1 MSTPNLAI
9 AHIAASQ
16 DQKEVT
22 ANAAFDA
29 LDLAMTATL
38 AVDCSAGGTV
48 SVSAADLRRN
58 VRLVLGGAPGA
69 GFTLELA
76 GVPRLLALRN
86 ATDAEASL
94 TNTAGSETVDLPAGA
109 ELMIHSGP
117 DGVAGVGAAGGGA
130 YDFGMVAFAAPP
142 PGAVIGKVV
151 IPRAIVIPAGF
162 AGARGD
168 VDTPPAADWTVDV
181 TRNGLSI
188 GTVTVSTTGAF
199 AFATIANSAVPIAPG
214 DVLRFVADPRDDPP
228 EASIAGIAVT
238 LIAEL
243 AQ

>member
-1 MSTPNLAI
+1 MSTPNLSI
-9 AHIAASQ
+9 AHIQASQ

-29 LDLAMTATL
+29 LDLALTASL
-38 AVDCSAGGTV
+38 AVDCSAGGTI
-48 SVSAADLRRN
+48 SVSAADLRRH

-76 GVPRLLALRN
+76 DVPRLLAMRN
-86 ATDAEASL
+86 ATDADASL

-109 ELMIHSGP
+109 EVMIHSGP
-117 DGVAGVGAAGGGA
+117 DGIAGVGASGGGV
-130 YDFGMVAFAAPP
+130 YDFGLVAFQAPP

-151 IPRAIVIPAGF
+151 IPRAIVIPAYF

-168 VDTPPAADWTVDV
+168 VDTPPAADWSIDV

-188 GTVTVSTTGAF
+188 GTITVSTTGTIT
-199 AFATIANSAVPIAPG
+199 FATIAGSAVPVAPG
-214 DVLRFVADPRDDPP
+214 DVLRFVADARDDPP
-228 EASIAGIAVT
+228 EASIAGVAVT

>member
-9 AHIAASQ
+9 AHIQASQ

-22 ANAAFDA
+22 ANAGFDA

-76 GVPRLLALRN
+76 DVKRLLAVRN
-86 ATDAEASL
+86 ATDTDAIL
-94 TNTAGSETVDLPAGA
+94 TNTAGGETVDLPAGA

-117 DGVAGVGAAGGGA
+117 DGVAGVGAAGGGV

-151 IPRAIVIPAGF
+151 IPRAIVIPADF
-162 AGARGD
+162 TGARGD
-168 VDTPPAADWTVDV
+168 VDTPPVADWSIDV

-188 GTVTVSTTGAF
+188 GTITASTTGAF
-199 AFATIANSAVPIAPG
+199 TFATIANSAVPIAPG
-214 DVLRFVADPRDDPP
+214 DVLRFVEIGRAH
-228 EASIAGIAVT
+228 V
-238 LIAEL
+238 
-243 AQ
+243 

>member
-9 AHIAASQ
+9 AHIQASQ

-29 LDLAMTATL
+29 LDLALTASL
-38 AVDCSAGGTV
+38 AVDCSAGGTI
-48 SVSAADLRRN
+48 SVSAADLRRH

-76 GVPRLLALRN
+76 DVPRLLAMRN
-86 ATDAEASL
+86 ATDADASL
-94 TNTAGSETVDLPAGA
+94 NNTAGSETVDLPAGA
-109 ELMIHSGP
+109 EVMIHSGP
-117 DGVAGVGAAGGGA
+117 DGIAGVGASGGGV
-130 YDFGMVAFAAPP
+130 YDFGLVAFQAPP

-151 IPRAIVIPAGF
+151 IPRAIVIPAYF

-168 VDTPPAADWTVDV
+168 VDTPPAADWSIDV

-188 GTVTVSTTGAF
+188 GTITVSTTGTIT
-199 AFATIANSAVPIAPG
+199 FATIAGSAVPVAPG
-214 DVLRFVADPRDDPP
+214 DVLRFVADARDDPP
-228 EASIAGIAVT
+228 EASIAGVAVT